1 MAARSPRVRAT
12 GRTFGYLLHAG
23 EPEIAISQNDIRA
36 IQLAKAALYAGAR
49 LLMDR
54 LGVEQ
59 VGRVTLA
66 GAFGSH
72 IDPIYAMVL
81 GMIPDCP
88 LDKVGSAGNAA
99 GTGARIALLNR
110 KARAEIEAV
119 VERIEKV
126 ETAIEPRFQEHFV
139 AAMAIPHK
147 TAPYPNLAAAV
158 TLPAAKEAW
167 RAARA
172 GGADEPSEA
181 ERARS
186 ASTTAISPMA
196 SSGANATRK
205 PDRPRSGMVV
215 IQRAPMPPKRRV
227 RTTQTFGEWPNRPSR
242 APTL

>member
-1 MAARSPRVRAT
+1 MYLVGLITTDGVVDGAMAERTQRIRAT

-23 EPEIAISQNDIRA
+23 EPEIVVSQNDIRA

-54 LGVEQ
+54 LGVES

-72 IDPIYAMVL
+72 IDPVYAMVL

-88 LDKVGSAGNAA
+88 LDRVGSAGNAA

-110 KARAEIEAV
+110 KARAEITDV

-147 TAPYPNLAAAV
+147 TAPYPHLAAAV
-158 TLPAAKEAW
+158 ALPAPKEAGPGGEP
-167 RAARA
+167 RRRRRA
-172 GGADEPSEA
+172 G
-181 ERARS
+181 
-186 ASTTAISPMA
+186 
-196 SSGANATRK
+196 
-205 PDRPRSGMVV
+205 
-215 IQRAPMPPKRRV
+215 
-227 RTTQTFGEWPNRPSR
+227 
-242 APTL
+242 